1 LKKISPGLY
10 LCPKES
16 KWGETPVD
24 DQALIKSFLKDDRFL
39 MLSFNS
45 YNGLGLGTTQL
56 YNHTI
61 VYNHK
66 RHGEFKLGKRTY
78 DFRMRTTFP
87 ENFTKE
93 DLLVDMLNNISELAE
108 DESMIISAL
117 YRNISN
123 FKRQALENSAMLY
136 EKIKT
141 KKTIKKIYA
150 ENVST

>member
-1 LKKISPGLY
+1 
-10 LCPKES
+10 
-16 KWGETPVD
+16 
-24 DQALIKSFLKDDRFL
+24 
-39 MLSFNS
+39 
-45 YNGLGLGTTQL
+45 
-56 YNHTI
+56 
-61 VYNHK
+61 
-66 RHGEFKLGKRTY
+66 
-78 DFRMRTTFP
+78 MRTTFP

>member
-1 LKKISPGLY
+1 M
-10 LCPKES
+10 
-16 KWGETPVD
+16 D